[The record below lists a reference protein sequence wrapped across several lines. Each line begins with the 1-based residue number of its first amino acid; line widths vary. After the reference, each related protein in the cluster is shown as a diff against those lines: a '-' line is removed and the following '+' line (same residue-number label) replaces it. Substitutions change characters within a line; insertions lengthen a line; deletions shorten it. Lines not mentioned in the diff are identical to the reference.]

1 MFLDFYH
8 DDFFLFLCLLVLQKA
23 TCLDSSTPD
32 SGKGKCK
39 SCSNIVAHGFHLV
52 EGKSGHDMEDY
63 HVAEYRNKKSHVL
76 GLFAIFDGHLGNS
89 VPSYLKDNLFN
100 NILEEVPLPHLIFLP
115 FIFSII
121 YLFIMVGFSYF
132 VVEYYLSFIHIFSY
146 YNFIV
151 KTGTHERYNIY

>member
-1 MFLDFYH
+1 MDKKTSFLNKIK
-8 DDFFLFLCLLVLQKA
+8 KA

-100 NILEEVPLPHLIFLP
+100 NILEEAHTRGITSTKLI
-115 FIFSII
+115 S
-121 YLFIMVGFSYF
+121 V
-132 VVEYYLSFIHIFSY
+132 
-146 YNFIV
+146 
-151 KTGTHERYNIY
+151 